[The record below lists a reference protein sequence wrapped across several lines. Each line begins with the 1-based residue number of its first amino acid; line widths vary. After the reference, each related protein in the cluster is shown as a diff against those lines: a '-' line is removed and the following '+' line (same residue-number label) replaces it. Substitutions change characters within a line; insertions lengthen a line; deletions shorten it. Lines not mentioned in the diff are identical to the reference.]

1 MKEYKVKAIKNVRKL
16 LEAAPDSVAA
26 RTLSALV
33 IALETD
39 EKFDLSSLYALDYDT
54 FELAIQLLQEW
65 RLDRYY
71 SAKFRLLDSS
81 VVAANRLM
89 S

>member
-1 MKEYKVKAIKNVRKL
+1 MKAIRKVRRL
-16 LEAAPDSVAA
+16 LEAEPESSTA

-33 IALETD
+33 VAMETD
-39 EKFDLSSLYALDYDT
+39 EKFGLSSLYALDYDS
-54 FELAIQLLQEW
+54 FELALELLREW

-81 VVAANRLM
+81 VVALNRQ
-89 S
+89 ST